1 MWVRLL
7 EWKIADAEPPMPTV
21 GFMLT
26 GVGVWVCGEVT
37 TARPGSPD
45 GIVEIE
51 GGAPFGHANNRLPGR
66 RYSPTL
72 RSRG

>member
-7 EWKIADAEPPMPTV
+7 EWMIADAEPPMRTV
-21 GFMLT
+21 GSMLT
-26 GVGVWVCGEVT
+26 GVGIRVRGEVT
-37 TARPGSPD
+37 TARPESPD
-45 GIVEIE
+45 GIVEIQ